1 MRRFKF
7 KWNVA
12 KEGVEAVVSIVSLDF
27 QDQGTF
33 LVSKSENV
41 LALTKYGNHAHIPF
55 MTETEMCIVKATC
68 EGYYAAVTKEDNF
81 LWIEETS
88 DISVRLRNTETA
100 NQALKMQLRAAKQE
114 IVNLKANKTVTNVK
128 HIKSKGGYEKLK
140 KYSINE
146 VLPYIGSGRKL
157 FVGLIDGVEIHANT
171 SSVRLQ
177 TFKKNLTCV
186 DCGIKA
192 THFWV
197 ECNPGCFNY
206 HLNLYG
212 INKAGDE
219 VLMTKDHIIPKS
231 KNGKETLDN
240 MQTMCTRCN
249 NKKGNTIR

>member
-1 MRRFKF
+1 MRRFQF
-7 KWNVA
+7 KWCIRND
-12 KEGVEAVVSIVSLDF
+12 GVEAIVSIVSLDF

-33 LVSKSENV
+33 LVRKTKNV
-41 LALTKYGNHAHIPF
+41 LSLSKYGNHTTIPF
-55 MTETEMCIVKATC
+55 MTEIETNTVKAVC
-68 EGYYAAVTKEDNF
+68 EGFYAATTFDSNILWVED
-81 LWIEETS
+81 S
-88 DISVRLRNTETA
+88 DISIRLRNIETA

-128 HIKSKGGYEKLK
+128 HIKSKGGYKKLK
-140 KYSINE
+140 KYSISE